1 MLLYVIRHGETK
13 WNADGRLQGC
23 ADIPLNENGR
33 ELARITGEALKE
45 VPFDLIIT
53 SPLQRAR
60 ETGALVAEPSERY
73 YGRKIPVILD
83 DRIREIDWGSWEGL
97 GCTERNYEIPDENY
111 NLFLTDALHFAGLS
125 GRRECGGCLR
135 QDGRVSAGSDT

>member
-1 MLLYVIRHGETK
+1 MR
-13 WNADGRLQGC
+13 NGRLQGC

-60 ETGALVAEPSERY
+60 ETGALVRSRRSGIMGERFRSFWTT
-73 YGRKIPVILD
+73 G
-83 DRIREIDWGSWEGL
+83 
-97 GCTERNYEIPDENY
+97 
-111 NLFLTDALHFAGLS
+111 S
-125 GRRECGGCLR
+125 GRSTGQL
-135 QDGRVSAGSDT
+135 GRSRLLGAQL